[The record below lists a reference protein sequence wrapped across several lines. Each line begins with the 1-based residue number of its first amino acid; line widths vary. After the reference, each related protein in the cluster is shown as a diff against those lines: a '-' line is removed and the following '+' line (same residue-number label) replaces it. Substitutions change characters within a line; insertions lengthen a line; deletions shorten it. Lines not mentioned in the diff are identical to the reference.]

1 MNRIQELYNSKKR
14 DAYEAI
20 KLIKDGDWICLPLG
34 IGEPPTVLTALS
46 EQRRNYHDVKVMQMF
61 AQRKYGYYDPETAE
75 NVRHVALFVGV
86 ASRKGAE
93 EGWAEVIPNN
103 FYSVPKLIRDDHIKV
118 DVAASMVSPMDSF
131 GYFSLGVGA
140 DYSVAAISKAREVIV
155 EVSPEVPYV
164 YGNNK
169 VHISQ
174 VSAVIESQFPLFEI
188 PIARTIT
195 PVEKAIGE
203 YVAEFI
209 KDGDTLQIGLG
220 SIPDVVITQLQNR
233 HDLGIHTEVMTD
245 CILNL
250 FNAGAITGRKKNYL
264 PGKMICTLGQGT
276 RKLFGM
282 MDHNPMVEMHPVDF
296 TNDPYLAGKNN
307 NLVSINGSIQIDFL
321 GQCNSETMGVNPFS
335 GTGGQADFAQ
345 ACARSEGGRSFITLP
360 STASKNTISRIVP
373 TLSPGSAVT
382 TTKNDVMYVVTEYG
396 VAKLR
401 GKSRKQRAQELISIA
416 HPDFRAELTMEA
428 RKMNLL

>member
-75 NVRHVALFVGV
+75 NVRHVALFVGG

-93 EGWAEVIPNN
+93 EGWADVIPNN

-140 DYSVAAISKAREVIV
+140 DYSMAAISKAREVIV
-155 EVSPEVPYV
+155 EVSTEVPYV

-174 VSAVIESQFPLFEI
+174 VSAVVESQFPLFEI

-250 FNAGAITGRKKNYL
+250 FNAGAITGRKK
-264 PGKMICTLGQGT
+264 
-276 RKLFGM
+276 
-282 MDHNPMVEMHPVDF
+282 
-296 TNDPYLAGKNN
+296 
-307 NLVSINGSIQIDFL
+307 
-321 GQCNSETMGVNPFS
+321 
-335 GTGGQADFAQ
+335 
-345 ACARSEGGRSFITLP
+345 
-360 STASKNTISRIVP
+360 TI
-373 TLSPGSAVT
+373 
-382 TTKNDVMYVVTEYG
+382 Y
-396 VAKLR
+396 
-401 GKSRKQRAQELISIA
+401 QE
-416 HPDFRAELTMEA
+416 R
-428 RKMNLL
+428 